1 MTMGESHE
9 AKNSRHQR
17 LLNQRPIPPRHLQ
30 QLGRTPIPVRVR
42 LDWEHAGI
50 EHIDT
55 EAVDWVGRDVLV
67 RVDDER
73 MHVGWVWVDAG
84 DVERRPNPA

>member
-1 MTMGESHE
+1 MTMGESHAE
-9 AKNSRHQR
+9 RAARWQPLTNA
-17 LLNQRPIPPRHLQ
+17 RPVPPRHLQ

-42 LDWEHAGI
+42 LVWQRDGEQWA
-50 EHIDT
+50 DT
-55 EAVDWVGRDVLV
+55 EAVDWVGGDVLV

-84 DVERRPNPA
+84 DVARR